1 MVFCCQCLI
10 LRHHNETSPEQENTL
25 QLFTYAHLQKATK
38 PCNQSLETGKSVY
51 MAVIKSLQ
59 YPYNN
64 INVAVKPVKR
74 AQMGKRLG
82 EIKVRLLGNIK
93 HPNLVR
99 LIGYCTENENNW
111 FLVYE
116 YSPKRSLDRHL
127 SSLSWSMRLRIAK
140 DAATGLAYLHEGIN
154 HEIIFKD
161 FKLSNIHL
169 DNQMNAKLSYFGFVR
184 ETPPQDGVTASQ
196 MKVPETKGYIAPEYV
211 EKGRLT
217 TKMDVWSYGVFL
229 QELITGGL
237 PVSEESLENNP
248 ECMRWGC
255 CYACVGM
262 SMLTVDPRLE
272 GRYSVKSMQKVTSIA
287 NKCLVLDP
295 KRRPKMSEVL
305 KLVKEAVDLEL
316 EVSG

>member
-10 LRHHNETSPEQENTL
+10 VRHNETSPEQENTL
-25 QLFTYAHLQKATK
+25 QVFTYAHLQKATK
-38 PCNQSLETGKSVY
+38 LCNQSLETGESVY

-74 AQMGKRLG
+74 AQMGKRLW

-93 HPNLVR
+93 HLNLVR
-99 LIGYCTENENNW
+99 LIGYCIENERNW

-154 HEIIFKD
+154 HELLWDLIIFND
-161 FKLSNIHL
+161 FKLSNIIL

-184 ETPPQDGVTASQ
+184 EAPPQDGVTAS
-196 MKVPETKGYIAPEYV
+196 V
-211 EKGRLT
+211 
-217 TKMDVWSYGVFL
+217 
-229 QELITGGL
+229 
-237 PVSEESLENNP
+237 
-248 ECMRWGC
+248 
-255 CYACVGM
+255 
-262 SMLTVDPRLE
+262 
-272 GRYSVKSMQKVTSIA
+272 
-287 NKCLVLDP
+287 
-295 KRRPKMSEVL
+295 
-305 KLVKEAVDLEL
+305 
-316 EVSG
+316 